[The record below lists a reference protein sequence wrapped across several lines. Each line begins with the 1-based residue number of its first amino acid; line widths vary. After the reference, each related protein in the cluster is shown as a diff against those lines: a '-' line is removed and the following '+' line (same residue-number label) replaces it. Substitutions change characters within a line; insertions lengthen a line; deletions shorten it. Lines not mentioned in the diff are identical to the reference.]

1 MLNKL
6 LRLALSPHKL
16 LLRSWRSVPVGSFK
30 LRLDYDIFP
39 RPHYAY
45 CVYQAARL
53 AKSLG
58 IGKISVLEFGVA
70 GGNGLAALEHLAR
83 DVERE
88 FGVAIEIYGFDNA
101 TGLPAPV
108 DYRDLP
114 YVWKPGFY
122 RMDVDALR
130 VRLKRSQLV
139 LGDVAETVQSFGR
152 EYSPAPIGAVFIDL
166 DYYSSTRDALKIF
179 DGPHTHLL
187 PRVFCYFD
195 DVISCDD
202 TFFSDRVG
210 ELLAIKEYNEGHPT
224 RQLARIA
231 GFSHSRAVP
240 ARWNDQIYVHHC
252 FDHPSYTTYVYPQGD
267 RQLPLR

>member
-1 MLNKL
+1 MLNRL
-6 LRLALSPHKL
+6 IRLALSPRKL
-16 LLRSWRSVPVGSFK
+16 LLKSWRSVPVGSFK
-30 LRLDYDIFP
+30 LRLDYDIFS

-58 IGKISVLEFGVA
+58 IANISVLEFGVA
-70 GGNGLAALEHLAR
+70 GGNGLAELEHLAHE
-83 DVERE
+83 VERE
-88 FGVAIEIYGFDNA
+88 CGVEIEIYGFDNA

-122 RMDVDALR
+122 KMDLDALR
-130 VRLKRSQLV
+130 GKLNRSRLV
-139 LGDVAETVQSFGR
+139 LGNVADTVQGFIA
-152 EYSPAPIGAVFIDL
+152 EYSPAPIGAAFIDL
-166 DYYSSTRDALKIF
+166 DYYSSTRDALKVF
-179 DGPHTHLL
+179 NSPTTHML

-195 DVISCDD
+195 DVISCED

-210 ELLAIKEYNEGHPT
+210 ELLAIKEYNEAQPT

-231 GFSHSRAVP
+231 GFPHSRAVP
-240 ARWNDQIYVHHC
+240 AQWNHQIYVHHC
-252 FDHPSYTTYVYPQGD
+252 FDHPSYTTYVYPSRD

>member
-6 LRLALSPHKL
+6 IRLALTPQKL
-16 LLRSWRSVPVGSFK
+16 FLKSWRTVPVGSFK

-58 IGKISVLEFGVA
+58 IANISVLEFGVA
-70 GGNGLAALEHLAR
+70 GGNGLKELEDVAH

-88 FGVAIEIYGFDNA
+88 CGVGIEIYGFDNE
-101 TGLPAPV
+101 TGLPAPA

-122 RMDVDALR
+122 KMDLNALR
-130 VRLKRSQLV
+130 GRLKRSRLV
-139 LGDVAETVQSFGR
+139 LGDVAGTVQGFIG
-152 EYSPAPIGAVFIDL
+152 EYSPAPIGAAFIDL

-179 DGPHTHLL
+179 DGPTTNML

-195 DVISCDD
+195 DVISSED

-210 ELLAIKEYNEGHPT
+210 ELLAIKEYNEAHPT

-231 GFSHSRAVP
+231 GFRHSRAIP
-240 ARWNDQIYVHHC
+240 APWNDQIYVHHC
-252 FDHPSYTTYVYPQGD
+252 FNHPSYTTYVYPNRD